1 MNESYAESFAQED
14 KPGADYDFEQM
25 SEEDIA
31 KAEKEVAEI
40 EFLSEEQRKHQKAE
54 TSTYYPWL
62 DKLT

>member
-25 SEEDIA
+25 SEE
-31 KAEKEVAEI
+31 
-40 EFLSEEQRKHQKAE
+40 QGKHQKAE